1 MPKILRNPL
10 ASELIYLLKD
20 GPSGRRTLTDEVG
33 ASESSVRTVL
43 EHLQS
48 EGIVKMDR
56 RGTSLSEMGRLAF
69 GPLLES
75 VLEVKTVNP
84 PELSMGEISRAA
96 LLTKVDDL
104 TGRAWSF
111 RDLAIREGAKG
122 AVILEINGRIK
133 FLHSQESLEEINPEA
148 DEVLK
153 ETFPDWEESS
163 LIIVV
168 SGDSSEVV
176 EHGLWRIIGEI
187 VLKKS

>member
-1 MPKILRNPL
+1 MAKILRNPL

-20 GPSGRRTLTDEVG
+20 GPLGRRTLTDKVG

-48 EGIVKMDR
+48 EGIVEMNR

-75 VLEVKTVNP
+75 VRGVKSVDL
-84 PELSMGEISRAA
+84 PELTMGSICRAA
-96 LLTKVDDL
+96 ELDKVEEL
-104 TGRAWSF
+104 TGKAWSF
-111 RDLAIREGAKG
+111 RDLAIREGARG
-122 AVILEINGRIK
+122 AILLEIDQTIK
-133 FLHSQESLEEINPEA
+133 FLHSDDRLEEINPDA
-148 DEVLK
+148 F
-153 ETFPDWEESS
+153 ETICKRFPDWTNAS
-163 LIIVV
+163 LIVIV
-168 SGDSSEVV
+168 SGETPEEV

>member
-1 MPKILRNPL
+1 
-10 ASELIYLLKD
+10 
-20 GPSGRRTLTDEVG
+20 
-33 ASESSVRTVL
+33 
-43 EHLQS
+43 
-48 EGIVKMDR
+48 MDR

-122 AVILEINGRIK
+122 AVILEINGKIK